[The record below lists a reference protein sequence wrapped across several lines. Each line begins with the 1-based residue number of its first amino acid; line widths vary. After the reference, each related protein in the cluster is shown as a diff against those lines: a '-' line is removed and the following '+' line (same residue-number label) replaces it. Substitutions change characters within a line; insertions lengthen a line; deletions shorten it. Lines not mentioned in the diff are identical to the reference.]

1 MQSLKRPDGST
12 VLNLCACGKLQF
24 NYGPITLHFEP
35 NDFIAFASAVGHL
48 LARYRQ
54 MQNAH
59 PPNLVPSLRNDICH

>member
-1 MQSLKRPDGST
+1 MQSLKRPAGPT

-48 LARYRQ
+48 LAIASQ
-54 MQNAH
+54 
-59 PPNLVPSLRNDICH
+59 